1 MVEPP
6 PKQQRAAEGGVR
18 FGWEAVASRAGEAA
32 LRDKASSAVVQQDAV
47 MSSVFGEARGD
58 GGDEARA
65 ALLAQVNE
73 AAQKNARLEMQS
85 RY

>member
-1 MVEPP
+1 MVGPP

-58 GGDEARA
+58 GDEARA

-73 AAQKNARLEMQS
+73 AAQKNARLELQS